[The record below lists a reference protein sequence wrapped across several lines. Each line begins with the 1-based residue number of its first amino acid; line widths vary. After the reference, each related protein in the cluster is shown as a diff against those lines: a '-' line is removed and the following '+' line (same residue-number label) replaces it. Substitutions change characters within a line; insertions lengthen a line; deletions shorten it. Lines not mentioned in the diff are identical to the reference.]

1 MMRMCLEFA
10 RSSFVRGARICV
22 LLCAGCTQ
30 GDGDACQ
37 IDSDCSSGLV
47 CTRTG
52 GNERGRCQDANTS
65 AATPVDDL
73 DAAVV
78 EPPLPEDLSG
88 LGDAG

>member
-1 MMRMCLEFA
+1 MMPHELACL
-10 RSSFVRGARICV
+10 SFVRAGWILL

-47 CTRTG
+47 CSRTG
-52 GNERGRCQDANTS
+52 ANERGRCEDANTS
-65 AATPVDDL
+65 AVTPVVDL
-73 DAAVV
+73 DAAIV